1 MKHAKIFLLC
11 ASMVAMGCCNFLS
24 GKSLTDIT
32 LNTNG
37 ISEDSLIEMS
47 KKPYM
52 VPYIKYLMKDI
63 IRTKNKDIWFFTLA
77 YIDDDEIPEMIVKG
91 DGYFDECFPIPY
103 YVLSQYDGF
112 VSSIDAHHGVEYNER
127 EGLLINTT
135 GGSGASIIRV
145 FQLKNGKF
153 ELTANE
159 VVLMDELG
167 RDVYYFNDAKVDQE
181 TAERLLGET
190 FEYKETTISI
200 EDLEWMSW
208 ADLLK
213 NKESIKGW
221 K

>member
-1 MKHAKIFLLC
+1 MKHARFFLLC
-11 ASMVAMGCCNFLS
+11 ASMVVMGCCNFLN
-24 GKSLTDIT
+24 GKSLSDIT

-37 ISEDSLIEMS
+37 ISENPLMEMPNE
-47 KKPYM
+47 PYM
-52 VPYIKYLMKDI
+52 VPYVKYLMKDI
-63 IRTKNKDIWFFTLA
+63 IPTKDKDSWSYTLA
-77 YIDDDEIPEMIVKG
+77 YIDDDEIPEMIVQC
-91 DGYFDECFPIPY
+91 DGCFPIPI

-112 VSSIDAHHGVEYNER
+112 VSSIEARHGVEYNER

-159 VVLMDELG
+159 MELVG
-167 RDVYYFNDAKVDQE
+167 EEEITYYFNDAKVDQE

-213 NKESIKGW
+213 NKENIKGW